1 MSPEQARGQATA
13 IDGRT
18 DQFALGAIAYRMLT
32 GQEPFQGDDT
42 AAVLYQVVHE
52 DPPPLSL
59 FLPPG
64 WDDGAAAGGAR
75 PRAGEAAR
83 ATASAA

>member
-1 MSPEQARGQATA
+1 MAPEQARGQANS

-59 FLPPG
+59 FVPPH
-64 WDDGAAAGGAR
+64 WNPAR
-75 PRAGEAAR
+75 CRPCSIAR
-83 ATASAA
+83 SPSSPSTASAA